1 MKIASYRISAG
12 VKFLTPLL
20 LVNMSYP
27 CLKRVAIL
35 KIGVI
40 YCLLKKRVSNI
51 HNHLYIERRDALKK
65 ISPKVGRLTEFRKV
79 ELDNPIVGISYNRPS
94 STVTN
99 CNGLTTTIYR
109 SGNYTVKK
117 IDGGSE

>member
-20 LVNMSYP
+20 FLNMNYP

-40 YCLLKKRVSNI
+40 YCLLKKEYPI
-51 HNHLYIERRDALKK
+51 HNHPYIERRDALIK
-65 ISPKVGRLTEFRKV
+65 IYPKLGRLTEFRKV
-79 ELDNPIVGISYNRPS
+79 ELDNPII
-94 STVTN
+94 
-99 CNGLTTTIYR
+99 
-109 SGNYTVKK
+109 
-117 IDGGSE
+117 